1 MQMKIPDRMK
11 VPDKMKKPMVIML
24 VALVI
29 LFGGIFIYKVFINLM
44 MKRFFAT
51 QKNPTYTVST
61 TAANYAIWKPQIS
74 AVGSTRATLG
84 VNVTAQIGGMI
95 QKIYFTPGAIV
106 DANDTLVQQ
115 NADPNIGQLHSLQAN
130 AELARITYERDKKQ
144 FKANGISKQ
153 QLDSDLQNWKSYQG
167 QVEQQ
172 QAIVQQLTI
181 TAPFKGKLGVSN
193 VNPGQFLNPGDT
205 VVTLQSLDP
214 IYVDFYLPQNQ
225 LSYVA
230 INQDVD
236 IAIDAFPGKKFTGK
250 ITTINPIVDKN
261 TRNVQVEATVP
272 NPENLLL
279 PGMFTT
285 VEVNRDIQEKLITL
299 PRAAVTFNPYG
310 DLVYRVVKS
319 GTDKKGK
326 EILKVKQKFVTVGMS
341 RGDQV
346 SILSGVNEGDEIVTG
361 GQLKLKNNSFVA
373 INNTV
378 QPSENPD
385 PKVTNEHNGK

>member
-1 MQMKIPDRMK
+1 M
-11 VPDKMKKPMVIML
+11 
-24 VALVI
+24 
-29 LFGGIFIYKVFINLM
+29 
-44 MKRFFAT
+44 
-51 QKNPTYTVST
+51 
-61 TAANYAIWKPQIS
+61 
-74 AVGSTRATLG
+74 
-84 VNVTAQIGGMI
+84 
-95 QKIYFTPGAIV
+95 
-106 DANDTLVQQ
+106 
-115 NADPNIGQLHSLQAN
+115 
-130 AELARITYERDKKQ
+130 
-144 FKANGISKQ
+144 
-153 QLDSDLQNWKSYQG
+153 
-167 QVEQQ
+167 
-172 QAIVQQLTI
+172 
-181 TAPFKGKLGVSN
+181 
-193 VNPGQFLNPGDT
+193 
-205 VVTLQSLDP
+205 
-214 IYVDFYLPQNQ
+214 
-225 LSYVA
+225 
-230 INQDVD
+230 
-236 IAIDAFPGKKFTGK
+236 
-250 ITTINPIVDKN
+250 
-261 TRNVQVEATVP
+261 QVEATVP